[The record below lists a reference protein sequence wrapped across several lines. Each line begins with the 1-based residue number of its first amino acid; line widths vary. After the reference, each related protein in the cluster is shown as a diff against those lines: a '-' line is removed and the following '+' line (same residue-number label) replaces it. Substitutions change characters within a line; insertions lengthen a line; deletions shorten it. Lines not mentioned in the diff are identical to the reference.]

1 MQFKAVSVLALAA
14 TASASYGYGYSNVS
28 YTTEVVTAY
37 TTYCPE
43 ATQLT
48 YNGQTY
54 TITEATTLTITNCP
68 CTVSKPVYTTS
79 SVACTTCAAP
89 TSAPAYANTTVAGA
103 TYPVSTVYPTGTGS
117 GPVGTSTPHAI
128 TGGANKAMAASGAG
142 LAGLLGLAAFLL

>member
-14 TASASYGYGYSNVS
+14 TASASYGYGNVS

-54 TITEATTLTITNCP
+54 TITEVRT
-68 CTVSKPVYTTS
+68 PVTR
-79 SVACTTCAAP
+79 
-89 TSAPAYANTTVAGA
+89 GR
-103 TYPVSTVYPTGTGS
+103 
-117 GPVGTSTPHAI
+117 
-128 TGGANKAMAASGAG
+128 
-142 LAGLLGLAAFLL
+142 